1 MQFIPKK
8 ETPPMDWNLW
18 FSTGTGIRSYDYK
31 ADYSALRDIV
41 YAKKYLLEEQHE
53 LCAYC
58 QKSLTVENAS
68 IEHVIPKEHNVPYST
83 NYHNLVAVCK
93 DSNADGNGRRYCE
106 PIRGSELL
114 PPIVFYKDAEVS
126 REKNNAYFKAN
137 RDGTISPKPNCL
149 ESKKKQVEAFI
160 EILNLNHS
168 SLVKNRKNALDGI
181 LGPWYVIS
189 DNRQK
194 QNYLRTQFDRVLNF
208 EQIPF
213 RQFLLIYLGEKLGI
227 N

>member
-1 MQFIPKK
+1 MQYIPKK
-8 ETPPMDWNLW
+8 EIQPLDWDTW
-18 FSTGTGIRSYDYK
+18 FTKGTGTRSYDYK
-31 ADYSALRDIV
+31 SDFSALRSIV
-41 YAKKYLLEEQHE
+41 NAKKYLLDEQYG

-58 QKSLTVENAS
+58 QNTLILEKAS

-93 DSNADGNGRRYCE
+93 NTNSDENGKKFCE
-106 PIRGSELL
+106 PIRGSEIL
-114 PPIVFYKDAEVS
+114 PTIIFYSDAQVTKD
-126 REKNNAYFKAN
+126 KNHAYIKSN
-137 RDGTISPKPNCL
+137 RDGTITPKPNCL
-149 ESKKKQVEAFI
+149 DCKKNQVGAFI

-181 LGPWYVIS
+181 LEYWNMLS

-194 QNYLRTQFDRVLNF
+194 QNYLQIQFDRVLSTLNT
-208 EQIPF
+208 PY
-213 RQFLLIYLGEKLGI
+213 RQFLLIYLGQKLGK